1 MEVAGTHQDEFVIL
15 SYTAKAVGATIT
27 SQVIKGDS
35 RDERRVA
42 LTSGDDSLLP
52 GRKDGDKV
60 ILTTCKDKSAIWR
73 PSDASEC
80 AKIGSVAVD

>member
-1 MEVAGTHQDEFVIL
+1 MAGTHQDEFVIL

-52 GRKDGDKV
+52 ERKDGDKV